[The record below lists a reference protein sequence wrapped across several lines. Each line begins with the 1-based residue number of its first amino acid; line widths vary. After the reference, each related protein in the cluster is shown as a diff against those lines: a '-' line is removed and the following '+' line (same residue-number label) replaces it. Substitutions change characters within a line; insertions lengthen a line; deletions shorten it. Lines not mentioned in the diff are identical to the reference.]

1 MFLYTKS
8 PRSHTQWFITNKIY
22 IYIYFLISNIRNF
35 IKKSNQVHWKC
46 TTVAQIKNPDYNDQ

>member
-1 MFLYTKS
+1 MFLYTKP
-8 PRSHTQWFITNKIY
+8 PRSHTQWFITNNIY
-22 IYIYFLISNIRNF
+22 IYILISNIRNF